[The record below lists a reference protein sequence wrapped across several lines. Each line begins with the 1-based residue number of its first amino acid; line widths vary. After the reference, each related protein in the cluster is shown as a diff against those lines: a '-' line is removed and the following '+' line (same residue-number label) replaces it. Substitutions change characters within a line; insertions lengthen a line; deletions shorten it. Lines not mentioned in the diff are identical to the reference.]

1 MLSAMALC
9 ASSQVSATTQPT
21 SLIPV
26 IGTQA
31 AMAVT
36 APLTTA
42 FNFQLLLFFHMH
54 MYAPTHTPPQSLEPQ
69 GVWHRAQE
77 TKSGE
82 RRDEITSGTRGH
94 S

>member
-9 ASSQVSATTQPT
+9 ASSQVSATAQPT

-31 AMAVT
+31 VMPVT

-54 MYAPTHTPPQSLEPQ
+54 MYVPTHIPHNLLNLK
-69 GVWHRAQE
+69 VC
-77 TKSGE
+77 
-82 RRDEITSGTRGH
+82 GTGPKRQKAGKEKMK
-94 S
+94 